1 MIYTITLNP
10 ALDRALLV
18 EKVEYDVPNRV
29 MDETNY
35 AGGKGIDVSIALAN
49 LGITNCALGFLGGET
64 GKKLEKQLIEK
75 GIITTF
81 IQISEET
88 RVNILL
94 NELNTGKQILLNF
107 PGPHLES
114 CALDKLT
121 QLIKNEI
128 DSTYY
133 DKPSQ
138 DIPTL
143 ARAATIRAT
152 REDQHAQPVN
162 QPNIVTIGGSLPP
175 GVPTSVYT
183 NIIKIAR
190 EKGATIILDADG
202 DALRDGIEA
211 KPDIIK
217 PNLHELRK
225 LVDRRDL
232 HRTKD
237 IFETARM
244 IHTKKGIR
252 IVLVSLGS
260 NGIILVSDEG
270 EYMAR
275 IPSRVKAKARNTVG
289 AGDSAIAG
297 FIYGIVHGMNH
308 KESLICAAAAGTA
321 TTMRNDTSLC
331 QKEDFDELVPLIRE
345 HLKIYQDH
353 SSGTCKPSSG

>member
-1 MIYTITLNP
+1 MIYTIILNP
-10 ALDRALLV
+10 ALNRILLV
-18 EKVEYDVPNRV
+18 NKIENDVPNKIINEARC
-29 MDETNY
+29 
-35 AGGKGIDVSIALAN
+35 ASGKGIDVSIALAN
-49 LGITNCALGFLGGET
+49 LGITNCALGFLGGKT

-75 GIITTF
+75 GIITKF

-94 NELNTGKQILLNF
+94 DELNTGTQILFNC
-107 PGPHLES
+107 PGPHPES
-114 CALDKLT
+114 FALNR
-121 QLIKNEI
+121 LIQFIRNEI
-128 DSTYY
+128 VSTYY
-133 DKPSQ
+133 NNPSQ
-138 DIPTL
+138 DAPFL
-143 ARAATIRAT
+143 ARATTIKAT
-152 REDQHAQPVN
+152 RADQHAQPVN

-175 GVPTSVYT
+175 GVPTSAYT
-183 NIIKIAR
+183 TIINIAR
-190 EKGATIILDADG
+190 EKGATVILDADG

-217 PNLHELRK
+217 PNLHELRE
-225 LVDRRDL
+225 LVGRHDL
-232 HRTKD
+232 YRTKD
-237 IFETARM
+237 IFEKARM

-321 TTMRNDTSLC
+321 TTMGNDTSLC

-345 HLKIYQDH
+345 HLKIYQEH